1 MDENKNNRK
10 KPPKER
16 RRRRQILTKSI
27 DELTDVEWAMMLAD
41 EEDERQTDPLYRRCE
56 SIFSTFIEKRM
67 EYPDILGVV
76 GPGISPSRKIKV
88 WDVYI
93 TIDSHYRTIGQYLTQ
108 PEAEGAADTARLRL
122 ERILKNNL
130 KRIIGSVDDLD
141 CHS

>member
-1 MDENKNNRK
+1 MDENKNNSK
-10 KPPKER
+10 KPTREQ
-16 RRRRQILTKSI
+16 RRRQILTKSI
-27 DELTDVEWAMMLAD
+27 NELTDVEWCMMLAH
-41 EEDERQTDPLYRRCE
+41 EEDNRQVDPLYCRCDP
-56 SIFSTFIEKRM
+56 IFSTFIEKRA

-76 GPGISPSRKIKV
+76 GPGISPNRKIKV

-93 TIDSHYRTIGQYLTQ
+93 NIDSHYRTIGQYLTQ

-141 CHS
+141 CRS